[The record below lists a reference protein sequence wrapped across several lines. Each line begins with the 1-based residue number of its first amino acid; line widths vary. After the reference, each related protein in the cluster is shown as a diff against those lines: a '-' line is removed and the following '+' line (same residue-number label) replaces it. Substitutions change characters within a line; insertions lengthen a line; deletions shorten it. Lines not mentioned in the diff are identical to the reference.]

1 MFHECK
7 NKNRMFNNC
16 YSFKNIFQASKRFSS
31 KMILNDTEKRL
42 ILGLIINEMDNILI
56 INDKELLTSKQIKY
70 YNELKSL
77 KEYFDSN
84 LK

>member
-1 MFHECK
+1 
-7 NKNRMFNNC
+7 MFNNC
-16 YSFKNIFQASKRFSS
+16 YSFKNIFQTSKRFSS

-56 INDKELLTSKQIKY
+56 INNKELLTSKQIKY

-77 KEYFDSN
+77 KEYFDNN